1 MGEMCGASVQA
12 SETGLFRR
20 RKKYHTPQNMTR
32 RPRRPN
38 SEPSAM
44 ATMEL
49 GFDLSDDVRVAFAV
63 DEAIMGPDKV
73 VVVGVGDREEDV
85 EELVSVALVK
95 LP

>member
-20 RKKYHTPQNMTR
+20 RKKYHTPPNMTR
-32 RPRRPN
+32 RPRIPN

-49 GFDLSDDVRVAFAV
+49 DFDLSDDVRVVFAV
-63 DEAIMGPDKV
+63 DEAITGPGKV
-73 VVVGVGDREEDV
+73 VVGDREENV
-85 EELVSVALVK
+85 EELILVALVK